1 MFEQMTYEK
10 IMADML
16 AEVNSEVDKREG
28 SIIWDALAPAALELS
43 RLYAALDEVLN
54 EGFADTAG
62 REYLILRANERGLI
76 PFPATYA
83 LGLAEIDGVA
93 DAGARFGIGEFCWTV
108 EKMQSED
115 RYLLRCETA
124 GSAPNSTLGR
134 LIPLE
139 YMPEVNKAELVD
151 VIEPGED
158 EETTESLRARY
169 LKGLSEQSFGG
180 NAADYIAKA
189 LLIPGVAAAKVYA
202 AWQGGGTVKL
212 TVQNQQFGVPD
223 AALIERVQNLF
234 DPPEDAGLGLG
245 LAPIGH
251 VVTVTGVAACAVN
264 LSADVAVA
272 EDLDWESLLPAVLAA
287 VDEYLMELAKGWADN
302 KQVIVRA
309 SQLEA
314 RILAVDGIV
323 DLQNLRLNGAAGNL
337 RLGEDEIPVR
347 GSFERG
353 ELNV

>member
-16 AEVNSEVDKREG
+16 AEVGSEVDKREG

-62 REYLILRANERGLI
+62 REYLILRANERGLT

-83 LGLAEIDGVA
+83 LGLAEIDGVVA
-93 DAGARFGIGEFCWTV
+93 DGARFAIGEFCWAV
-108 EKMQSED
+108 ESTQSD
-115 RYLLRCETA
+115 GSYLLRCETA

-151 VIEPGED
+151 IIEPGED

-169 LKGLSEQSFGG
+169 LNGLQEQSFGG
-180 NAADYIAKA
+180 NAADYITKA
-189 LLIPGVAAAKVYA
+189 LAIPGVAAAKVYA

-212 TVQNQQFGVPD
+212 TVQNEQFGVPD

-251 VVTVTGVAACAVN
+251 VVTVTGVTACEVN
-264 LSADVAVA
+264 LAADVAL
-272 EDLDWESLLPAVLAA
+272 DDGLDWESLQAAVLAA
-287 VDEYLMELAKGWADN
+287 VDEYLAELAKAWADN
-302 KQVIVRA
+302 KQLIVRA

-323 DLQNLRLNGAAGNL
+323 DLQNLRLNGTAGNL
-337 RLGEDEIPVR
+337 RLGEDEIPVL
-347 GSFERG
+347 GSMERG
-353 ELNV
+353 ELDV